1 MPGKKPA
8 EKSLLVMTNDIYVIG
23 LIVLNLIG
31 APQSRRLRAGSG
43 LRWR

>member
-23 LIVLNLIG
+23 LIVLNWTS